1 MQYPDDD
8 EIIKSALF
16 RRFAELE
23 CCYSRYYRACEDTQ
37 ALTVAGLCYD
47 IARILKDRYDVEM
60 IVCSD
65 SLRSYIERRFVEDSS
80 LESVCDDFL
89 FNSEFD

>member
-1 MQYPDDD
+1 MVYPDDD
-8 EIIKSALF
+8 EIIKNALF

-23 CCYSRYYRACEDTQ
+23 CSYSRYYRSCEDTQ

-47 IARILKDRYDVEM
+47 IARILKDRYNVEM

-65 SLRSYIERRFVEDSS
+65 SLRTYIEHRFYQDFAY
-80 LESVCDDFL
+80 ESACDDLL
-89 FNSEFD
+89 FSQEFD

>member
-1 MQYPDDD
+1 MVYPDDD
-8 EIIKSALF
+8 EIIKSSLF

-23 CCYSRYYRACEDTQ
+23 CSYSRYYRSCEDTQ

-60 IVCSD
+60 IVSSD
-65 SLRSYIERRFVEDSS
+65 SLRTYIEHRFVEDSA
-80 LESVCDDFL
+80 LESVCDDLL